1 MFAWPVFVGLGR
13 AVVLCGWRVLGLWW
27 LACDALRFLGLGGA
41 VIRVARLHISACLS
55 PCLVVCLTRAC
66 AFNGIALCRRSFVYS
81 VLASGVCSRAIRS
94 VRPPRAGCL
103 DEVPTA
109 AQDDHVHRFALRG
122 FFFRFSP
129 CRRTLEGHLCAAAFV
144 QNRKVYTGCTEA
156 ADPLGESGR
165 PWCYVEAQARRRASR
180 CSLSAVLALLARW
193 LRRRTPRSGV
203 CAVRNAT
210 GREKAGGL
218 LCCAGPVQDYGALR
232 AEAQAALR
240 AEAAQ
245 ARASVAK
252 LNKAHAA
259 AVQTL
264 DM

>member
-1 MFAWPVFVGLGR
+1 MQPFSSAGFVSQV
-13 AVVLCGWRVLGLWW
+13 A
-27 LACDALRFLGLGGA
+27 ATSDA
-41 VIRVARLHISACLS
+41 
-55 PCLVVCLTRAC
+55 
-66 AFNGIALCRRSFVYS
+66 
-81 VLASGVCSRAIRS
+81 
-94 VRPPRAGCL
+94 
-103 DEVPTA
+103 
-109 AQDDHVHRFALRG
+109 
-122 FFFRFSP
+122 
-129 CRRTLEGHLCAAAFV
+129 
-144 QNRKVYTGCTEA
+144 KK
-156 ADPLGESGR
+156 
-165 PWCYVEAQARRRASR
+165 W
-180 CSLSAVLALLARW
+180 
-193 LRRRTPRSGV
+193 GV